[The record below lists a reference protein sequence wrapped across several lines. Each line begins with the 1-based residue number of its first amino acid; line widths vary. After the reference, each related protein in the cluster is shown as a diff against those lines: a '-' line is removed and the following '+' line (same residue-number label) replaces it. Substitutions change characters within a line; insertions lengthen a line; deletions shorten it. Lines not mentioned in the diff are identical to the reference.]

1 MGETV
6 ALLPAGA
13 LVGRMLSVQYAPEV
27 PPALA
32 ELVERHARDAGLS
45 LGALEAIGASLDRVE
60 AFIVASED
68 GLGLAW
74 AREAGFAPPGDALGR
89 ARWQAARIFG

>member
-1 MGETV
+1 
-6 ALLPAGA
+6 
-13 LVGRMLSVQYAPEV
+13 MLEVRFAPEV

-32 ELVERHARDAGLS
+32 EEVERHARAAGLS
-45 LGALEAIGASLDRVE
+45 LGALEAIGASLDQVE
-60 AFIVASED
+60 AFIVASEA

-74 AREAGFAPPGDALGR
+74 AREAGLAPPADLVGR